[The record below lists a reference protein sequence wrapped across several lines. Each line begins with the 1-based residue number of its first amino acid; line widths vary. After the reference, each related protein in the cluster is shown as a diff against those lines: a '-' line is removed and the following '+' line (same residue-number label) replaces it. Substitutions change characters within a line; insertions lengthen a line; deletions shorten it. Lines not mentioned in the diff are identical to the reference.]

1 MNKFYHLR
9 FQVKKILPKCQDV
22 LKQLPSLQRILTGRF
37 LCILRLYDR
46 INQTEKL
53 ALDGE
58 KSMVIRNYSDADEKA
73 WLYCRVVSFLDCSYF
88 NDVKTSKDI
97 YEHPSISLVAEEDN
111 RIIGFIDV
119 EIDSDDLTGS
129 SSERGA
135 VIWHL
140 GVLPE
145 YRSKKIATQLW
156 LQAKEKL
163 LQLDIH
169 YCEVWTQ
176 QDIPANQFYIGNGF
190 VLDDK
195 QTWLRCYLAGSACM
209 KLMKE
214 ESLNGIYGPEEIII
228 DIPCC
233 ERDKWADKCY
243 RVDEV
248 RLYST
253 TF

>member
-1 MNKFYHLR
+1 
-9 FQVKKILPKCQDV
+9 
-22 LKQLPSLQRILTGRF
+22 
-37 LCILRLYDR
+37 
-46 INQTEKL
+46 
-53 ALDGE
+53 
-58 KSMVIRNYSDADEKA
+58 MVIRNYSDLDEKA

-97 YEHPSISLVAEEDN
+97 YEHLSISLVAEEDN

-119 EIDSDDLTGS
+119 EIDSDDLTCSNG
-129 SSERGA
+129 ERGA

-145 YRSKKIATQLW
+145 YRNQKIAKQLW
-156 LQAKEKL
+156 LQAKE
-163 LQLDIH
+163 QLIQLGIH

-176 QDIPANQFYIGNGF
+176 QDIPANQFYVGNGF
-190 VLDDK
+190 ALNNE
-195 QTWLRCYLAGSACM
+195 QTWLRCYLAGEACM

-214 ESLNGIYGPEEIII
+214 ESLDGIYGAEEMII
-228 DIPCC
+228 DIPRG
-233 ERDKWADKCY
+233 EREKWVDKCY

-248 RLYST
+248 RLYSA